1 MVIHDITILF
11 LHMCCMP
18 AQVSLHV
25 SPGTKNLAHFLPQ
38 NYRHIN
44 LQWAGRAPR
53 GRKGMNERG
62 SLKKKLCIYLSSSI
76 DTNDQLGEYSAVIL
90 LNRIHV
96 APNAI

>member
-1 MVIHDITILF
+1 MTKMVVHDITILF

-44 LQWAGRAPR
+44 LQWAAGQ
-53 GRKGMNERG
+53 GTERKEGNER
-62 SLKKKLCIYLSSSI
+62 KTRK
-76 DTNDQLGEYSAVIL
+76 A
-90 LNRIHV
+90 
-96 APNAI
+96 